1 MVCVGI
7 VYSCEH
13 KRKLSKF
20 LILMALMSQ
29 QNPMQT
35 FESEWMELLQKT
47 AIMNRKKLVSVGYL

>member
-35 FESEWMELLQKT
+35 FESEWMELL
-47 AIMNRKKLVSVGYL
+47 